1 MPIFILK
8 SYIMKSKVFYLLL
21 SALMLTSCFKH
32 EMPNNNEVTKEQI
45 KENVQTVFG
54 TTFDAQHDWC
64 TTTSGEIT
72 VNGIPTDVDRVKL
85 FAYITEEDG
94 ETSILSLNECEVN
107 GNGSVKLTFDA
118 PYNNLGLYVAF
129 ISNTNIAVMKV
140 ESNVVSF
147 NSAARTRAITTEY
160 TLPSVTPTIST
171 IEDSYAA
178 QRGWIN
184 GEKLYSATDYASL
197 KMATGDYSDEFKNV
211 FRVVIFSYFKNG
223 RNYDNLPLVK
233 ESGFYNEKCYPFTT
247 GDEPILITP
256 VYKRDGAK
264 TYGNEVYNSDLYYY
278 YFKEENVGTNPQAY
292 FESLP
297 KYKAIPFNECFSD
310 NEDDVIEKK
319 GTYALIYWGDGTP
332 TEGTT
337 GTFQFP
343 EGYKI
348 GFMVRA
354 KTDFKENGKPRKQGE
369 LYGDGRLNNYI
380 NNYNDCNFKSSKLG
394 TDGPRAAWIT
404 VNGKM
409 LLCFESGTDKDFNDI
424 ILEVEGGVEPI
435 INIPDI
441 ENNFYTFC
449 FEDTELGDY
458 DMNDIVIKARRLN
471 TTQVEYRIV
480 ACGAY
485 DELKV
490 MGINGNIINGNT
502 EVHRMFGLDG
512 GYINTSSQN
521 AEPVIDVIKV
531 DSKFSFLNEGTQP
544 YVYDI
549 TTGKTIRLSKKGEDP
564 HGIMIPY
571 DFRYPKEKICIK
583 NAYSKFNNWGE
594 NRITSTDWYI
604 YPNEGMVF

>member
-1 MPIFILK
+1 
-8 SYIMKSKVFYLLL
+8 MKYKIFYLLL
-21 SALMLTSCFKH
+21 STLVLTSCLKH
-32 EMPNNNEVTKEQI
+32 EMPNGSTVTKEQI
-45 KENVQTVFG
+45 DENVRNVFG
-54 TTFDAQHDWC
+54 TTFDKEHDWC
-64 TTTSGEIT
+64 TTSSGEIT
-72 VNGIPTDVDRVKL
+72 INGIPTDVEKVKL
-85 FAYITEEDG
+85 FAYVSEEDG
-94 ETSILSLNECEVN
+94 ETSVLSLNESEVN
-107 GNGSVKLTFDA
+107 GKGSIKLVYDA
-118 PYNNLGLYVAF
+118 PNNNLGLYVAF
-129 ISNTNIAVMKV
+129 ISSINIAVMKV
-140 ESNVVSF
+140 EGNVVSF
-147 NSAARTRAITTEY
+147 NSRARTRAISTDY
-160 TLPSVTPTIST
+160 TLPTITPVIGT

-184 GEKLYSATDYASL
+184 GEKLYGVADYAPL
-197 KMATGDYSDEFKNV
+197 KISTADYSDDFKNV
-211 FRVVIFSYFKNG
+211 FRVIIFSYFKNG
-223 RNYDNLPLVK
+223 RNYNTLPLVV
-233 ESGFYNEKCYPFTT
+233 ESGYYNDNCYPFTT
-247 GDEPILITP
+247 GNEPILITP

-278 YFKEENVGTNPQAY
+278 YFKEENVGANPQAY

-310 NEDDVIEKK
+310 DEDDVIGKR

-332 TEGTT
+332 TEGTA

-343 EGYKI
+343 KGYKI

-409 LLCFESGTDKDFNDI
+409 LLCFESGTDKDFNDVI
-424 ILEVEGGVEPI
+424 FEVEGGVEPI

-441 ENNFYTFC
+441 ESNFYTFC

-471 TTQVEYRIV
+471 TTQVEYRLV
-480 ACGAY
+480 ACGAF
-485 DELKV
+485 DKLKV
-490 MGINGNIINGNT
+490 MGINGNTINSSV
-502 EVHRMFGLDG
+502 EVHNMFGIDG

-521 AEPVIDVIKV
+521 AEPIVDVIKV
-531 DSKFSFLNEGTQP
+531 DSKFSFLNESTQP
-544 YVYDI
+544 YIYDI
-549 TTGKTIRLSKKGEDP
+549 TTGNTIRLSKKGEDP

-571 DFRYPKEKICIK
+571 DFKYPKEKVCIK

-594 NRITSTDWYI
+594 NRVTSTDWYI
-604 YPNEGMVF
+604 YPNNDMVF

>member
-1 MPIFILK
+1 
-8 SYIMKSKVFYLLL
+8 MKSKVFYLLL

-72 VNGIPTDVDRVKL
+72 VNGIPTDVERVKL

-160 TLPSVTPTIST
+160 TLPSVTPTIGT
-171 IEDSYAA
+171 IEDSYAT

-197 KMATGDYSDEFKNV
+197 KMATRDYSDDFKNV

-233 ESGFYNEKCYPFTT
+233 ESGFYNEKCYPFST

-278 YFKEENVGTNPQAY
+278 YFKEENVGANPQAY

-343 EGYKI
+343 KGYKI

-380 NNYNDCNFKSSKLG
+380 NSYNDCNFKSSKLG

-521 AEPVIDVIKV
+521 AEPVVDVIKV
-531 DSKFSFLNEGTQP
+531 DSKFSFLNESTQP